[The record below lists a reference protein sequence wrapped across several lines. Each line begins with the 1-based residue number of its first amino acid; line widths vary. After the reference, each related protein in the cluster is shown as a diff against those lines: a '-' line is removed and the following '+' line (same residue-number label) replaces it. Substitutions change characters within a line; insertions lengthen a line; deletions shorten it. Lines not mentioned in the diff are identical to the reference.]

1 MIKKIT
7 FEELVDTAAEKSQ
20 SSKVFTRDFIR
31 EMANVIQMG
40 LVRDGV
46 VNISGF
52 GIFRLQ
58 EVDSRKGRNPQTGEE
73 ITIPSHKKVLF
84 KPEKSLRKIINKRY
98 EHLEPQIID
107 ESPKRTGQ
115 KEQDVAQENV
125 GAAFFSE
132 AMDSDLKKSAN
143 EPAEETGPPTGL
155 EKEPEAVVTPHE
167 SPGRS
172 MQESEKKKNKA
183 IPIAAAIVIVLILIL
198 FIYNYDSDD
207 AGPESELA
215 ESTPV
220 EQIEQPEATIQ
231 TPDTEEP
238 VEASSVEETAPVQ
251 QQPDQA
257 QPEEVE
263 HSINEGENL
272 WQLAQRYYDDGYKW
286 PLILLENRDRL
297 NDPDFVPEGVVL
309 NIPVVETN
317 VTGDDSELKSRLAQG
332 HLLAYNAYKNKDNAS
347 ALNHLYVAY
356 RYDETQVNAS
366 MATVDEQDYE
376 TIINYPGVVR

>member
-7 FEELVDTAAEKSQ
+7 FEELVDTAAEKSD
-20 SSKVFTRDFIR
+20 SSKAFTRDFIR

-58 EVDSRKGRNPQTGEE
+58 DVDSRKGRNPQTGEE

-84 KPEKSLRKIINKRY
+84 KPEKSLREIINKRY

-107 ESPKRTGQ
+107 DGPGRVEK
-115 KEQDVAQENV
+115 KEKPVEPENV
-125 GAAFFSE
+125 GAAFFNE
-132 AMDSDLKKSAN
+132 AMDADLKKST
-143 EPAEETGPPTGL
+143 EKPITPAEPQKEE
-155 EKEPEAVVTPHE
+155 EKEPVIAPHAAPQNRPQEAK
-167 SPGRS
+167 
-172 MQESEKKKNKA
+172 QKKSKT
-183 IPIAAAIVIVLILIL
+183 IPIAAALIVVLILIL
-198 FIYNYDSDD
+198 FVYNYDSED
-207 AGPESELA
+207 AGQESELA
-215 ESTPV
+215 ESAPV
-220 EQIEQPEATIQ
+220 EHIEQPEAPVQ
-231 TPDTEEP
+231 NQDGEKP
-238 VEASSVEETAPVQ
+238 VESSSVEETAAPVQ
-251 QQPDQA
+251 QKPERA

-263 HSINEGENL
+263 HAINEGENL

-297 NDPDFVPEGVVL
+297 SDPDFVPEGVVL
-309 NIPVVETN
+309 NIPVVEKN
-317 VTGDDSELKSRLAQG
+317 GGDNDSELKSRLAQG

-366 MATVDEQDYE
+366 MATVDEQDYQ